1 MRIERFHNANGT
13 EYSRAWFVV
22 DGADYYLFAFDKLI
36 WIYHGNEHLLEVV
49 DREEDTPMKNYHRQ
63 AFKHIGLSFSWK
75 DYYKI
80 QYKYWD
86 FINEKSFN

>member
-1 MRIERFHNANGT
+1 MKIERFKNANKI
-13 EYSRAWFVV
+13 EYSHAWFVV
-22 DGADYYLFAFDKLI
+22 DGADYYLFAWDKLL

-49 DREEDTPMKNYHRQ
+49 DKEASITHKRYISH